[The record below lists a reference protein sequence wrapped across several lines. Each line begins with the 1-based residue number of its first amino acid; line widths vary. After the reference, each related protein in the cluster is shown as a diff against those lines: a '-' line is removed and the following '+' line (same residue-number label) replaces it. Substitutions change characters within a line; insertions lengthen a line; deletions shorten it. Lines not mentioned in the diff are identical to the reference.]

1 MTTEERLARI
11 EHLSAGWLEER
22 KRDHE
27 EYMRRW
33 RDIQENADATWKAI
47 DRHAVEWRRE
57 AADMRAAMTARDQRE
72 EARGKELDGRIE
84 KLVSAIGE
92 LIGEMRSG
100 RAK

>member
-1 MTTEERLARI
+1 MTVEERLNKI

-27 EYMRRW
+27 EYIRRW
-33 RDIQENADATWKAI
+33 RDVQENADATWKAL
-47 DRHAVEWRRE
+47 DRHAVEWRAE
-57 AADMRAAMTARDQRE
+57 SAALHATMVARDQRE

-92 LIGEMRSG
+92 LISEMR
-100 RAK
+100 AKP